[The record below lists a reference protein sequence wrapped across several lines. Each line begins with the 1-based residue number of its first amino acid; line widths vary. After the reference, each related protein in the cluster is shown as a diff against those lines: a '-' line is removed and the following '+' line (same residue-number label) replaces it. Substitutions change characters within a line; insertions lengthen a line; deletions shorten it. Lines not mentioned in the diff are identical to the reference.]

1 MSITSLTSVTC
12 AEDSDTQNKCRTTEQ
27 KYNVSSNH
35 NKLPAGRDLMIEETL
50 LHFSLDLLVPSQS
63 SSQSMKS
70 TTYPAPP

>member
-12 AEDSDTQNKCRTTEQ
+12 AEDSDTQNKCCTTEQ

-50 LHFSLDLLVPSQS
+50 RHFSLDLLVPSQS
-63 SSQSMKS
+63 PSQSMKS